1 MLQWSG
7 KSCVTWLLPTSPASP
22 LSHCIPHGNFSLFPT
37 TSGQSYTCSCL
48 SRTFYVL
55 SFLHLPSPTHFQSSD
70 ERSLPEGS
78 LPGPPRLGGSPPVR
92 AKCPGVLFYSTS
104 YSYHSCNQVLNI
116 WPPTKYETHE
126 DRYCLIQ
133 CCSSSTNHSAMC
145 MAGVSYLFV
154 DLILWNAI
162 RSYQ

>member
-1 MLQWSG
+1 MVCEVLCDLALAHLTS
-7 KSCVTWLLPTSPASP
+7 LPTESLHSSWKL
-22 LSHCIPHGNFSLFPT
+22 LSVSHYLTAIIYML
-37 TSGQSYTCSCL
+37 CL

-55 SFLHLPSPTHFQSSD
+55 SFLHLPSSTHFQSSD

-104 YSYHSCNQVLNI
+104 YSYHSCDQVLNI

-133 CCSSSTNHSAMC
+133 CCSPSTNHSAMC
-145 MAGVSYLFV
+145 TAGGSYLFV